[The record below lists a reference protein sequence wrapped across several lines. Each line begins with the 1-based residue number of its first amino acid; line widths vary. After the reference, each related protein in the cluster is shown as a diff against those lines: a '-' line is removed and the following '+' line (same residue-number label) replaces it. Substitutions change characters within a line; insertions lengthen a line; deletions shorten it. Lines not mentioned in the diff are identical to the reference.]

1 MKRCNM
7 FKCAMVFLW
16 SLFIAFFIL
25 LCLTSCEYEEPIK
38 PDIGSVKD
46 CVFDSVVLRTE
57 WTTRQS
63 EESSN

>member
-1 MKRCNM
+1 M
-7 FKCAMVFLW
+7 FKCAMAFLW

-25 LCLTSCEYEEPIK
+25 LCLTSCEYEEPVK
-38 PDIGSVKD
+38 PDRGSVKD
-46 CVFDSVVLRTE
+46 CAFDSVALRTE